1 MEGSVC
7 LCSFIEHICYDSRLI
22 NLTDFESDWHM
33 SKFND
38 QFELQTTHKTLV
50 CMY

>member
-1 MEGSVC
+1 
-7 LCSFIEHICYDSRLI
+7 
-22 NLTDFESDWHM
+22 M